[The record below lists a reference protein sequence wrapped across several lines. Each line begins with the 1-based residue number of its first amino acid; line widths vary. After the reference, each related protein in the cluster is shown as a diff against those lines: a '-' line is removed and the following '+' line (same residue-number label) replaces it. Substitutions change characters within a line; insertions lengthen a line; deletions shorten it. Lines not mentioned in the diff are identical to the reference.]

1 MIALTNDSRSQKSPM
16 LYDLNPGSSSGSS
29 KARCVAAWPAAS
41 RLGQLPA
48 TGVPSDSKLAD
59 EHLRVV
65 STTRTPPHSRP
76 KGEFDGKPTAADGK
90 RRV

>member
-41 RLGQLPA
+41 RLGQLLSA
-48 TGVPSDSKLAD
+48 GVLS
-59 EHLRVV
+59 
-65 STTRTPPHSRP
+65 
-76 KGEFDGKPTAADGK
+76 DGKLGDEPFARCLDYAHTAA
-90 RRV
+90 